1 MYHKKIGIFGTFPWK
16 HQLLGL
22 ESANDRSYP
31 IWSITVGGGNWRLK
45 NDVNFFLHASQLFM
59 HRFKKPYCEIPQK
72 MSVGQDVI
80 WELRQ
85 IMIILVNSDVREI
98 VQADK

>member
-1 MYHKKIGIFGTFPWK
+1 
-16 HQLLGL
+16 
-22 ESANDRSYP
+22 
-31 IWSITVGGGNWRLK
+31 
-45 NDVNFFLHASQLFM
+45 M

-85 IMIILVNSDVREI
+85 IMIILVNSDGRGI
-98 VQADK
+98 VQADKL